1 MSELVNSLKEKRY
14 FPVPRKNPLYGITNS
29 KNFLLPIKLCIV
41 GVITTDDDNFI
52 PAIEVL
58 GHYRY
63 RLPHIMET
71 SKNEINVT
79 QPQNYFD
86 NIGGNEETKRALE
99 DVLAIDKNKRAILKK
114 IGLSIPTGVLL
125 YGPPGTGKTLLAKAV
140 SRLMSASVTGEEN
153 GSFFSIKASDIVSS
167 EIGESEKMLS
177 TTFETARQKGPSV
190 IFIDEFQALFT
201 SRDNQNGV
209 GKGGSSR
216 LASTLLSLM
225 DDVTKWR
232 NANTTVDQT
241 TTTGLFAA
249 NRVVILAATN
259 TPWMVDRAFLRAG
272 RFDRVSK
279 MDARI

>member
-1 MSELVNSLKEKRY
+1 M
-14 FPVPRKNPLYGITNS
+14 ITS
-29 KNFLLPIKLCIV
+29 
-41 GVITTDDDNFI
+41 DDDNRQRLVTSSANFI

-58 GHYRY
+58 GQYRY
-63 RLPHIMET
+63 RLPHLMET
-71 SKNEINVT
+71 SNSEIDTT
-79 QPQNYFD
+79 QPKNYFD
-86 NIGGNEETKRALE
+86 NIGGYEETKRALE

-114 IGLSIPTGVLL
+114 FGLSMPTGVLL
-125 YGPPGTGKTLLAKAV
+125 FGPPGTGKTLLAKGV
-140 SRLMSASVTGEEN
+140 SQLMSASGTGEKT
-153 GSFFSIKASDIVSS
+153 GSFFSIRASDIVSS
-167 EIGESEKMLS
+167 EIGKSEKMLS
-177 TTFETARQKGPSV
+177 SMFETARQRGPSV

-232 NANTTVDQT
+232 DANTTLDQT
-241 TTTGLFAA
+241 TGTFVT

-272 RFDRVSK
+272 RFDRVSI